1 MDRSLKAFQMLL
13 YPIHKCIFT
22 ICVLTIKGYE
32 TRRIQTTH
40 ASIFKQVFCDNR
52 CGKKIHIHG
61 FFHFKTIYMV
71 CIFKA
76 INLKMNILQY
86 ITRVTT

>member
-1 MDRSLKAFQMLL
+1 MKHEEYKPHM
-13 YPIHKCIFT
+13 
-22 ICVLTIKGYE
+22 
-32 TRRIQTTH
+32 
-40 ASIFKQVFCDNR
+40 QVYLNKYFVIIDVVKNSYTWF
-52 CGKKIHIHG
+52 